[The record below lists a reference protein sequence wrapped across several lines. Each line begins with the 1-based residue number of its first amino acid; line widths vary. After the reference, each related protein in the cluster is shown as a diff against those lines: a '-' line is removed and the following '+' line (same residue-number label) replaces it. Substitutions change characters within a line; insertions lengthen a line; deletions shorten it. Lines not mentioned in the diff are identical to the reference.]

1 MNDGNTGAGYIPFTP
16 ISSDTPK
23 EHEPMNPTD
32 MNEAEMREFFAKV
45 ASAVVNAS
53 EQAKVIEAIRA
64 QQVEDHAR
72 LHNLESL
79 VSTHLQ
85 TIEALQEAVRD
96 VTAQRDEALAHCNDQ
111 WRNYQEERDVARDT
125 VAKLE
130 SEVTNLLARNTER
143 GATIHEHETTIH
155 ELHTRIHELEA
166 ASKGAQQTIVDLQH
180 TVYNAREELRT
191 ANQERD
197 ILKDSLDRTH
207 DKATILEAMV
217 ERRETQL
224 DQVRKAI
231 S

>member
-1 MNDGNTGAGYIPFTP
+1 MNDGNTVAGYIPFDP

-64 QQVEDHAR
+64 Q

-79 VSTHLQ
+79 VSTHSQ
-85 TIEALQEAVRD
+85 TIDALRERD
-96 VTAQRDEALAHCNDQ
+96 VVVTAQRDEAK
-111 WRNYQEERDVARDT
+111 DT
-125 VAKLE
+125 VVKLE

-143 GATIHEHETTIH
+143 GATIHDHETTIL
-155 ELHTRIHELEA
+155 ELQVRILELEA

-180 TVYNAREELRT
+180 TVYNVREELRGVK
-191 ANQERD
+191 E
-197 ILKDSLDRTH
+197 DRAVVVAQKEAH
-207 DKATILEAMV
+207 KAHIIEQATLLEHY
-217 ERRETQL
+217 ETQL
-224 DQVRKAI
+224 AQVRKAI

>member
-1 MNDGNTGAGYIPFTP
+1 MNDGNTVAGYFDP

-72 LHNLESL
+72 LYNLESL

-85 TIEALQEAVRD
+85 TIDALREGLSIAINERNEARAEAI
-96 VTAQRDEALAHCNDQ
+96 TL
-111 WRNYQEERDVARDT
+111 RNERDVARDT

-155 ELHTRIHELEA
+155 QLHTRIHELEA

-180 TVYNAREELRT
+180 TVYNAREEHRATLET
-191 ANQERD
+191 LESVTLERD
-197 ILKDSLDRTH
+197 YHKTGNEA
-207 DKATILEAMV
+207 KAELIDHY
-217 ERRETQL
+217 ETQL